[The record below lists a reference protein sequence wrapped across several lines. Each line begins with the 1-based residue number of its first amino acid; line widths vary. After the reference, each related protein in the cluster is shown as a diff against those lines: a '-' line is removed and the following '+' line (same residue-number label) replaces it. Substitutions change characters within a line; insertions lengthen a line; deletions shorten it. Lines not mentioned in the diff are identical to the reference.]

1 MKPKHSAP
9 LETEPGSV
17 HAPYIFYQGS
27 YYRFEDAA
35 ERHAAL
41 LEPLCGGEFRA
52 YDLHIL
58 HWLAEWDAS
67 VVAVVVSLPWR
78 ARCAAAQETWDGGE
92 SR

>member
-17 HAPYIFYQGS
+17 HAPYISYQSS

-41 LEPLCGGEFRA
+41 QEPLRGGTLRA

-67 VVAVVVSLPWR
+67 VVAVVVSLLWR
-78 ARCAAAQETWDGGE
+78 ARCAAAQETWDGDE